1 MKKKILVYRS
11 RLLPI
16 SETFV
21 YDHIQSLKN
30 FDVIVA
36 GIRRVEGIDLS
47 KTNLHTQFKDRP
59 SIGDLV
65 KHLMF
70 PSKSTLIKNLIEQ
83 KPDLI
88 HAHFA
93 VDAIEIMPLA
103 MMANIPL
110 IVTLHGYDATTKLS
124 SHLMSRNPYQLNYA
138 LRRYKLFER
147 ASRFLAVSEHIR
159 DAALN
164 NGFPEDK
171 VGIHY
176 LGIDLE
182 RFAAPATA
190 PACDQV
196 DILFV
201 GRLVEKK
208 GVRYLIEAASLLAKD
223 GFSPTIKIIG
233 DGPLRKTLQNQP
245 RHPQAKI
252 EFLGAQPRDVVKSHL
267 DRAKVLCMPSVQAQ
281 NGDTEGLPIVALE
294 AQCAKVPVVAFN
306 QSPINEAILDRVTGW
321 LAEPNSSAS
330 LASALKTVL
339 LNDDLARSLG
349 EAGRDFVTQRFDI
362 KLRSNIL
369 SDIYLREIDKNK
381 KKA

>member
-1 MKKKILVYRS
+1 MNKRILVYRS

-21 YDHIQSLKN
+21 SDHIQSLED
-30 FDVIVA
+30 FDVVVA
-36 GIRRVEGIDLS
+36 GLRKVDGIDLPN
-47 KTNLHTQFKDRP
+47 KKLYTQFIDRP
-59 SIGDLV
+59 SIGKLV
-65 KHLMF
+65 KHLVF
-70 PSKSTLIKNLIEQ
+70 PSRSQLFKNLMEQ

-103 MMANIPL
+103 KMANIPL

-124 SHLMSRNPYQLNYA
+124 SHILSGSPYQLNYA
-138 LRRYKLFER
+138 LRRYQLFET

-164 NGFPEDK
+164 NGFPRDK
-171 VGIHY
+171 VGVHY
-176 LGIDLE
+176 LGIDLD
-182 RFAAPATA
+182 RFVAPATKLA
-190 PACDQV
+190 YDEV

-208 GVRYLIEAASLLAKD
+208 GVRYLIEAASLLAEN
-223 GFSPTIKIIG
+223 GLLPTIKIIG

-245 RHPQAKI
+245 RHPQTKI

-294 AQCAKVPVVAFN
+294 AQCTKVPVVAFN

-330 LASALKTVL
+330 LALALMTVL
-339 LNDDLARSLG
+339 SDDDLAKKLG
-349 EAGRDFVTQRFDI
+349 EAGRNFVAQRFDI

-369 SDIYLREIDKNK
+369 SDIYLSEIDKNK